1 MNIGER
7 ILKLRKE
14 KGLSQEEVANII
26 GVSRQTI
33 SKWETGESNPDFD
46 KIVPLCDLYN
56 ISTDELIRGESNFNI
71 EKNIEKENKENS
83 ELKEENIEESKKEII
98 SYKPIKRF
106 EPLVVSISIFLY
118 FISVVWIIMIE
129 SLDVISDEMMISI
142 FLVIAAIPT
151 CILTYYYMSVGN
163 KKRYLKEQAKYN
175 KNIELVEDK
184 DSRKYKEIDDIIALL
199 FTIIFLYVS
208 FVTGGWY
215 ITWILWLV
223 YSLVIRI
230 VHLVLDA
237 KEGNK

>member
-14 KGLSQEEVANII
+14 KGLSQEDVANII

-46 KIVPLCDLYN
+46 KILPLCDLYN
-56 ISTDELIRGESNFNI
+56 ISTDELIRGENKFNVEKFKEI
-71 EKNIEKENKENS
+71 ETS
-83 ELKEENIEESKKEII
+83 ELKEENDEEFKKEII

-106 EPLVVSISIFLY
+106 EPLVVSISVFLY

-129 SLDVISDEMMISI
+129 SLDVISDEMMVSI
-142 FLVIAAIPT
+142 FLVIVAIPT

-163 KKRYLKEQAKYN
+163 KKRCLKEQAKLN
-175 KNIELVEDK
+175 ENNIELKTV
-184 DSRKYKEIDDIIALL
+184 RKYKEIDDILALL

-223 YSLVIRI
+223 YSLVIKI
-230 VHLVLDA
+230 VHLILDA
-237 KEGNK
+237 KEENK

>member
-7 ILKLRKE
+7 LLKLRKQ
-14 KGLSQEEVANII
+14 KGLSQEEIANII

-56 ISTDELIRGESNFNI
+56 ISTDELIRGENKSNI
-71 EKNIEKENKENS
+71 ESDNTRIEINDKVDVKDEEAETEKEV
-83 ELKEENIEESKKEII
+83 I
-98 SYKPIKRF
+98 SYQPIKRF
-106 EPLVVSISIFLY
+106 EPLVVSVSVFLY
-118 FISVVWIIMIE
+118 FISIVWIIMIE
-129 SLDVISDEMMISI
+129 SLDVISDEMMVSI

-151 CILTYYYMSVGN
+151 CILTYYYISVGN
-163 KKRYLKEQAKYN
+163 KKKYLKDHARLDKIN
-175 KNIELVEDK
+175 LVEDK
-184 DSRKYKEIDDIIALL
+184 EFRKYKEIDDILALL
-199 FTIIFLYVS
+199 FTIVYLYVS

-223 YSLVIRI
+223 YSLVIKI

>member
-1 MNIGER
+1 MCHLN
-7 ILKLRKE
+7 K
-14 KGLSQEEVANII
+14 
-26 GVSRQTI
+26 
-33 SKWETGESNPDFD
+33 ETGESNPDFD

-56 ISTDELIRGESNFNI
+56 ISTDELIRGESNSNV
-71 EKNIEKENKENS
+71 EKNIEKENS
-83 ELKEENIEESKKEII
+83 ELKEENIEEPKKEII

-175 KNIELVEDK
+175 KNIELIEDK
-184 DSRKYKEIDDIIALL
+184 DSRKYKEIDDILALL